1 MYCIIVH
8 KHLESSLLCER
19 PRTRRS
25 WEIGSTN
32 QKDHKKKMEKLG
44 ANRGCVKRCV
54 CCYATN
60 GLRSIWSIRRLSFLD
75 SPHGIQG
82 SGCYSH
88 GVGPKHKAVFIISS
102 LNSVVPAHRRVWVYM
117 NEIEP
122 MVIQLAI

>member
-1 MYCIIVH
+1 M
-8 KHLESSLLCER
+8 LCEWPR
-19 PRTRRS
+19 PRRS
-25 WEIGSTN
+25 REIGPTN

-44 ANRGCVKRCV
+44 AKKGCAKKSV
-54 CCYATN
+54 CCHATN
-60 GLRSIWSIRRLSFLD
+60 GLRSIRSMRRLSFLD
-75 SPHGIQG
+75 PTHGIEG

-122 MVIQLAI
+122 MVIQLGI